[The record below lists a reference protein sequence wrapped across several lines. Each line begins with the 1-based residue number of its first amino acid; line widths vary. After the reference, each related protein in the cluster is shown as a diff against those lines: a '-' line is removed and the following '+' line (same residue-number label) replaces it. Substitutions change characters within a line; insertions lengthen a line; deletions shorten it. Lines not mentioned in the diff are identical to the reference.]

1 MNSLNQ
7 LATEKITIISGPYGS
22 GKTNIAVN
30 LAMDIAEK
38 GEICRIADLD
48 IVNPYFRSADNA
60 KMLEELGV
68 KTMIPEFANTNVDIP
83 ALPPDYQLLFT
94 GEGKSVADVGG
105 DADGAAVLGLSHDDY
120 TEAGYKM
127 YFVYNRYRYVSATP
141 EGALEVLEAIQRAS
155 GLTFHGIINN
165 SNLGVETDEET
176 VLNAIPY
183 AERFAEL
190 GNLPLL
196 MTTAP
201 DWLDIP
207 NTVKIKDITKKLF

>member
-1 MNSLNQ
+1 MKTLHE
-7 LATEKITIISGPYGS
+7 LADQKVTVISGPYGS

-30 LAMDIAEK
+30 LAMDLAK
-38 GEICRIADLD
+38 NGLKCRIADLD

-68 KTMIPEFANTNVDIP
+68 HTMIPEFANTNVDIP

-120 TEAGYKM
+120 LEAGYKM
-127 YFVYNRYRYVSATP
+127 YFVYNRYRYVTVRH
-141 EGALEVLEAIQRAS
+141 EDALEVLQAIERAS
-155 GLTFHGIINN
+155 GMKFHGIINN
-165 SNLGVETDEET
+165 SNLGEETDEET

-183 AERFAEL
+183 AEEFARL
-190 GNLPLL
+190 ADLPLL
-196 MTTAP
+196 MTTTP
-201 DWLDIP
+201 HWLDME
-207 NTVKIKDITKKLF
+207 NTVKIKDVTKKLF